1 MSHDLRL
8 VKGKAKKPVAI
19 RVGGIPQYGGTIAYN
34 PETQRV
40 CDVEEVCF
48 NVTYNYGCILD
59 IPDVLGEDG
68 IRSLYGQPFETI
80 LDRLYRARDTI
91 ARTFADKLD
100 VDQLSGKVV
109 TEYDYWKATPRNV
122 MKTLDHMILVLN
134 VVRTQERS
142 CTGMT
147 FEGD

>member
-1 MSHDLRL
+1 MSYDIRL
-8 VKGKAKKPVAI
+8 VKGKAKKTVAI
-19 RVGGIPQYGGTIAYN
+19 RVSGISQYGGTIVHD

-48 NVTYNYGCILD
+48 YVTYNYGCILRL
-59 IPDVLGEDG
+59 PDVLGDDG

-80 LDRLYRARDTI
+80 LDRLYRARD
-91 ARTFADKLD
+91 AVVRKFADKLD
-100 VDQLSGKVV
+100 VDQLSGETV

-122 MKTLDHMILVLN
+122 IKTLDHMILVLN
-134 VVRTQERS
+134 VVRTQERA
-142 CTGMT
+142 CAGMT

>member
-1 MSHDLRL
+1 MSHDLKL

-19 RVGGIPQYGGTIAYN
+19 RVGGISQYGGTIAYN

-48 NVTYNYGCILD
+48 NVTYNYACILSL
-59 IPDVLGEDG
+59 PDVLGDDG

-80 LDRLYRARDTI
+80 LDRLYRARDAI
-91 ARTFADKLD
+91 ARTFAGKLD

-109 TEYDYWKATPRNV
+109 TEGDYWKATPRNV
-122 MKTLDHMILVLN
+122 IKTLDHMILVLN

-142 CTGMT
+142 CAGMT

>member
-40 CDVEEVCF
+40 CDVEEVRF
-48 NVTYNYGCILD
+48 NITYNYGCILAL
-59 IPDVLGEDG
+59 PDVLGEDG
-68 IRSLYGQPFETI
+68 IRSLYGQPFEKI

-91 ARTFADKLD
+91 ARRFADKMD
-100 VDQLSGKVV
+100 VDQLSGKDL
-109 TEYDYWKATPRNV
+109 TEYDYWKATSRNV
-122 MKTLDHMILVLN
+122 IKTLDHMILVLN

-142 CTGMT
+142 CAGMT
-147 FEGD
+147 FDGD

>member
-1 MSHDLRL
+1 MSHDLKL

-48 NVTYNYGCILD
+48 NVTYNYACILSL
-59 IPDVLGEDG
+59 PDVLGDDG
-68 IRSLYGQPFETI
+68 IRSLYGQPFEKI
-80 LDRLYRARDTI
+80 LDRLYRARDSI
-91 ARTFADKLD
+91 ARTFAGKLD
-100 VDQLSGKVV
+100 VDQLSGNVV
-109 TEYDYWKATPRNV
+109 TEDDYWKATPRNV
-122 MKTLDHMILVLN
+122 IKTLDHMILVLN

-142 CTGMT
+142 CAGMT

>member
-40 CDVEEVCF
+40 CDVEEVRF
-48 NVTYNYGCILD
+48 NVTYNYGCILAL
-59 IPDVLGEDG
+59 PDVLGE
-68 IRSLYGQPFETI
+68 E
-80 LDRLYRARDTI
+80 
-91 ARTFADKLD
+91 
-100 VDQLSGKVV
+100 
-109 TEYDYWKATPRNV
+109 YWKATPRNV
-122 MKTLDHMILVLN
+122 IKTLDHMILVLN

-142 CTGMT
+142 CARMT
-147 FEGD
+147 FDGD